1 MKTIRYIALALLAVS
16 PLCAQ
21 RYLLK
26 DGKILQQDEVVLKGN
41 VLVKSLGGDAGE
53 MQFPISQVVRL
64 DWPEPAEIAEA
75 RTLLAA
81 GKADQADAKITP
93 IYTLFTPFAKIPGA
107 WWNEAALLRARVL
120 LARQQNAETEKAT
133 KELIDTT
140 GDEDTRQAAQLINI
154 RLQIALGKGSQAD
167 TMLEELMRKDV
178 TGEILA
184 GAAVLR
190 GDIAYAQKEFEKALE
205 FYLLVPAF
213 HGTEAEVMPAALLG
227 SARSFRGYGDSARA
241 ERAYLDLIS
250 DFPASA
256 EAALAKREMNGP

>member
-26 DGKILQQDEVVLKGN
+26 DGRILTQNEVVLRGN

-53 MQFPISQVVRL
+53 MQFPVSQVVQL
-64 DWPEPAEIAEA
+64 DWPEPAEIDEA

-81 GKADQADAKITP
+81 GKAEEAEAKITP
-93 IYTLFTPFAKIPGA
+93 IYTLFTPFAKIPGG
-107 WWNEAALLRARVL
+107 WWDDAALLRARVL
-120 LARQQNAETEKAT
+120 LARQQTAETDKAT
-133 KELIDTT
+133 KELIATS

-154 RLQIALGKGSQAD
+154 RLQLALGKQSVAD
-167 TMLEELMRKDV
+167 TLLAELMRKDV
-178 TGEILA
+178 SGELAA

-213 HGTEAEVMPAALLG
+213 HGTEAEVMPTARLG
-227 SARSFRGYGDSARA
+227 AARSFRGYGDSARA
-241 ERAYLDLIS
+241 ERATHGGAGL
-250 DFPASA
+250 A
-256 EAALAKREMNGP
+256 EKAR